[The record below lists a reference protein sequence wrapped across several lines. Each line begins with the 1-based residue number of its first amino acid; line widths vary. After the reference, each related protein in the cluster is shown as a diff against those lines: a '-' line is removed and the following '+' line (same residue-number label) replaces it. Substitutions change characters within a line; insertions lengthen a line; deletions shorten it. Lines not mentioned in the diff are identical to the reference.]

1 MLAVEAHDGRIFLHD
16 DRGKFQEVLVNEP
29 VVEVTTTRLFDR
41 LLLVAMMDTNI

>member
-29 VVEVTTTRLFDR
+29 VLEVTTTHFLSFFEQS
-41 LLLVAMMDTNI
+41 LY